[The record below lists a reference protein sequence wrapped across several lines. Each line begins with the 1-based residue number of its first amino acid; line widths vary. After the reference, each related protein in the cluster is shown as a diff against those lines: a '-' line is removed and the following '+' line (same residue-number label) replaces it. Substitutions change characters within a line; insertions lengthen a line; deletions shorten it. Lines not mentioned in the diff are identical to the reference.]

1 MSEQQYDNTNSG
13 VLFKNDK
20 GGNDKRPDYKGN
32 LDVNGQEFRISAW
45 IKTKKDGSG
54 KFMSLKIE
62 PKEQQAQQSRPPQQT
77 AHNQAK
83 ASAYQPQPN
92 DDPDGDIPF

>member
-20 GGNDKRPDYKGN
+20 AGNDKRPDYKGN
-32 LDVNGQEFRISAW
+32 LDVNGMEFRISAW

-54 KFMSLKIE
+54 KFMSLKVE
-62 PKEQQAQQSRPPQQT
+62 PKEQQPPPQQT

-92 DDPDGDIPF
+92 DDDSDSIPF